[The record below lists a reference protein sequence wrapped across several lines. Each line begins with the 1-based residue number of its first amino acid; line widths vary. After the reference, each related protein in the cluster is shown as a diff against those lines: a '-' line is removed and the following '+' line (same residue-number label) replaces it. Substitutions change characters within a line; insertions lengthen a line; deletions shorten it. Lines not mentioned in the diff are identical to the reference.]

1 MDKAINVMGKVG
13 DALMFT
19 SFALA
24 GVALASLAGYFFY
37 QAFAIGF

>member
-24 GVALASLAGYFFY
+24 GVALENREGR
-37 QAFAIGF
+37 